1 MTSAPRESN
10 GEYTWAHYTHLY
22 AIIRFNMLQFTIV
35 LEPALEQGVCSIT
48 DSWSYLSS
56 IWRSWWSPWRCQ
68 SLGSKAAFCKKV
80 GAKLKEWSSQ
90 SLHDAPN
97 GAGKQSE
104 EHMGFKIFQN
114 NRVIEPSSLS
124 KDVSVKMSET
134 FRDVCCLWGI
144 KSGWRSG
151 RTASKQCSQITLN
164 RSQQNDAFV
173 CGPWNC
179 SKVTCWILLANQK
192 FWNCKGPSA

>member
-1 MTSAPRESN
+1 MST
-10 GEYTWAHYTHLY
+10 LY

-35 LEPALEQGVCSIT
+35 LKPALEQGVCSIT

-90 SLHDAPN
+90 SLHAPN

-104 EHMGFKIFQN
+104 EMWRTYGFQN
-114 NRVIEPSSLS
+114 IS
-124 KDVSVKMSET
+124 KYFKMSET
-134 FRDVCCLWGI
+134 FRDVCCLWDLWGI

-151 RTASKQCSQITLN
+151 RTASKQCSQPSTDLN
-164 RSQQNDAFV
+164 RMMHLYAFV
-173 CGPWNC
+173 WTAPKSPVESC
-179 SKVTCWILLANQK
+179 
-192 FWNCKGPSA
+192 

>member
-1 MTSAPRESN
+1 
-10 GEYTWAHYTHLY
+10 
-22 AIIRFNMLQFTIV
+22 MLQFTIV

-114 NRVIEPSSLS
+114 NRAIEPVKRCIGQDVRDVPRRLLPLRYQEWMEEWPYSEQAVFPDNPQQISTEWCICMWTVELLQSHLLNLVS
-124 KDVSVKMSET
+124 KSKILELQRPERLAGWSQRRGWVSPTYQVADSCGVSVH
-134 FRDVCCLWGI
+134 
-144 KSGWRSG
+144 
-151 RTASKQCSQITLN
+151 
-164 RSQQNDAFV
+164 
-173 CGPWNC
+173 
-179 SKVTCWILLANQK
+179 
-192 FWNCKGPSA
+192 